1 VKKTLFVLISVL
13 VLSTLVL
20 SACAQPTAA
29 PTAAP
34 APVETEAP
42 VATEAPTVAPTP
54 EPTAEPPTPTPPPD
68 PVCTLMTNPP
78 VAAAGALG
86 SPENPIVIAFVPS
99 GDTGKIT
106 KAGQSIADCLNKMT
120 GLSFKIEVGTSMA
133 ASIEAMGAEKAQV
146 GFLNTFSALLAN
158 AKYPGITPA
167 LVNVRKYTPGGEIDP
182 DFGLAGEMVPFYK
195 AEFIAGVD
203 TGITK
208 LEDVKGKNFC
218 FVDANSTSGYVIPNI
233 LFKAAGLDSEVDFT
247 YQFAGGHDKVA
258 IAVYNGDCDAGVAY
272 TDILTDES
280 ADLQA
285 TYPDITEKVKIFAV
299 SDRIPNDGVQF
310 IANFDPAYKQAI
322 IDGLLAMTQDDGG
335 KYLLKS
341 LYSINGYIAVEPDYY
356 KPFLDILVAA
366 GVDPADLVK

>member
-1 VKKTLFVLISVL
+1 MKKTLFLLLSVL
-13 VLSTLVL
+13 VLSSLVL
-20 SACAQPTAA
+20 SACAQPSAA
-29 PTAAP
+29 P
-34 APVETEAP
+34 TEAP
-42 VATEAPTVAPTP
+42 VVTEAPVLTEAPVVTEAPTP
-54 EPTAEPPTPTPPPD
+54 EPPTPTPPPD
-68 PVCTLMTNPP
+68 PVCTLMENPP
-78 VAAAGALG
+78 VAEAGALG

-106 KAGQSIADCLNKMT
+106 KAGQGIADCLNQMT
-120 GLSFKIEVGTSMA
+120 GLSYKIEVGTSMA

-167 LVNVRKYTPGGEIDP
+167 LVNVRKYTPGGELDP
-182 DFGLAGEMVPFYK
+182 DFALAGEMEPFYK
-195 AEFIAGVD
+195 AEFIAGAD

-208 LEDVKGKNFC
+208 LEDVKGKTFC

-233 LFKAAGLDSEVDFT
+233 LFKAAGIDPEVDFT

-280 ADLQA
+280 ADLQS

-310 IANFDPAYKQAI
+310 ISNFDPAYKAAI
-322 IDGLLAMTQDDGG
+322 IQGLLAMTEDPGG

-341 LYSINGYIAVEPDYY
+341 LYSINGYMEVEADYY
-356 KPFLDILVAA
+356 QPFLQILVNA

>member
-1 VKKTLFVLISVL
+1 MKKTLFVLISVL
-13 VLSTLVL
+13 VLSAILL
-20 SACAQPTAA
+20 SACATPTAA

-34 APVETEAP
+34 TEAP
-42 VATEAPTVAPTP
+42 VVTEAPTTAPTEAPTP
-54 EPTAEPPTPTPPPD
+54 EPPTPTPVPD
-68 PVCTLMTNPP
+68 PVCTLMQNPP
-78 VAAAGALG
+78 TVTPGGLG

-106 KAGQSIADCLNKMT
+106 KAGQGIADCLNKMT

-167 LVNVRKYTPGGEIDP
+167 LVNLRKYTPGGDVDP
-182 DFGLAGEMVPFYK
+182 DKDLAGQMEPFYK

-203 TGITK
+203 TGINS
-208 LEDVKGKNFC
+208 LEDVKGKKFC
-218 FVDANSTSGYVIPNI
+218 FVDANSTSGYVVPNI
-233 LFKAAGLDSEVDFT
+233 LFKAAGIDPEVDFT

-280 ADLQA
+280 ADLKS
-285 TYPDITEKVKIFAV
+285 TYPDIAEKVKIFAV
-299 SDRIPNDGVQF
+299 SERIPNDGVQF
-310 IANFDPAYKQAI
+310 IASLDPTYKAAI
-322 IDGLLAMTQDDGG
+322 IQGLHAMTDDPGG

-341 LYSINGYIAVEPDYY
+341 LYSINDYIDVEPDYY
-356 KPFLDILVAA
+356 QPFLQILVAA
-366 GVDPADLVK
+366 GVDPAELVK

>member
-1 VKKTLFVLISVL
+1 MKKTLFVLLSVV
-13 VLSTLVL
+13 VLSALVL
-20 SACAQPTAA
+20 SACATPTAA

-34 APVETEAP
+34 TEAPATEAP
-42 VATEAPTVAPTP
+42 VVVTTEAPTP
-54 EPTAEPPTPTPPPD
+54 EPPTPTPPPD
-68 PVCTLMTNPP
+68 PVCTLMENPP
-78 VAAAGALG
+78 VVEAGKLG
-86 SPENPIVIAFVPS
+86 SPEMPIVIAFVPS

-106 KAGQSIADCLNKMT
+106 KAGQGIADCLNKMT

-158 AKYPGITPA
+158 AKYEGITPS

-182 DFGLAGEMVPFYK
+182 DFALAGEMEPFYK

-208 LEDVKGKNFC
+208 LEDVKGKKFC
-218 FVDANSTSGYVIPNI
+218 FVDANSTSGYVVPNI
-233 LFKAAGLDSEVDFT
+233 LFKAAGIDPEKDFT

-280 ADLQA
+280 ADLKS
-285 TYPDITEKVKIFAV
+285 TYPDIAEKVKIFAV

-310 IANFDPAYKQAI
+310 IANFDPTYKAAI
-322 IDGLLAMTQDDGG
+322 IQGLLAMTQDPGG

-341 LYSINGYIAVEPDYY
+341 LYSINGYIEVEPDYY
-356 KPFLDILVAA
+356 QPFLEILKAA
-366 GVDPADLVK
+366 GVDPAELVK

>member
-1 VKKTLFVLISVL
+1 
-13 VLSTLVL
+13 
-20 SACAQPTAA
+20 
-29 PTAAP
+29 
-34 APVETEAP
+34 
-42 VATEAPTVAPTP
+42 
-54 EPTAEPPTPTPPPD
+54 
-68 PVCTLMTNPP
+68 
-78 VAAAGALG
+78 
-86 SPENPIVIAFVPS
+86 
-99 GDTGKIT
+99 
-106 KAGQSIADCLNKMT
+106 MT

-158 AKYPGITPA
+158 AKYEGITPS

-182 DFGLAGEMVPFYK
+182 DFALAGEMEPFYK

-208 LEDVKGKNFC
+208 LEDVKGKKFC
-218 FVDANSTSGYVIPNI
+218 FVDANSTSGYVVPNI
-233 LFKAAGLDSEVDFT
+233 LFKAAGIDPEKDFT

-280 ADLQA
+280 ADLKS
-285 TYPDITEKVKIFAV
+285 TYPDIAEKVKIFAV

-310 IANFDPAYKQAI
+310 IANFDPTYKAAI
-322 IDGLLAMTQDDGG
+322 IQGLLAMTQDPGG

-341 LYSINGYIAVEPDYY
+341 LYSINGYIEVEPDYY
-356 KPFLDILVAA
+356 QPFLEILKAA
-366 GVDPADLVK
+366 GVDPAELVK